1 MLFIPLPRH
10 ICSSP
15 HFAAVF
21 LLQKRDVGLDSSYS
35 IRLNLA
41 PHTFCTQKASFS
53 LNFEATFLFRSKLFF
68 NFCFEQFFNLNG
80 FSR

>member
-1 MLFIPLPRH
+1 MPFIPLPRH

-35 IRLNLA
+35 IRLNLT
-41 PHTFCTQKASFS
+41 PHTFCTQKALFS
-53 LNFEATFLFRSKLFF
+53 PNFEATFLVRSKLFF
-68 NFCFEQFFNLNG
+68 NFGFEQLPY
-80 FSR
+80 